1 MSAVGV
7 RRSVTLASWRTNGM
21 QAGYQ
26 EGNIFMLKPLS
37 IAGLR
42 IALALLLII
51 WGVVR
56 LAAPDAG
63 MGVSNKYYGGLG
75 ASMMVQTIWGA
86 ALVLIGLLC
95 LIGWQRRYAL
105 AAQAVVL
112 VSGALAIWQ
121 YLLDPLGLWLL
132 TRETSQIL
140 FFPSLALAFASL
152 LLLTLADEDCWSLD
166 NWLKRRR

>member
-1 MSAVGV
+1 
-7 RRSVTLASWRTNGM
+7 
-21 QAGYQ
+21 
-26 EGNIFMLKPLS
+26 MLKPLA

-42 IALALLLII
+42 VALALLLII
-51 WGVVR
+51 WGLVR
-56 LAAPDAG
+56 LGAPAAG

-75 ASMMVQTIWGA
+75 ANMMVQTAWGS
-86 ALVLIGLLC
+86 ALVLIGLFC

-112 VSGALAIWQ
+112 VSGALVIWK

-140 FFPSLALAFASL
+140 FFPSLSMAFASL
-152 LLLTLADEDCWSLD
+152 LLLTLMEEDRWSLD
-166 NWLKRRR
+166 NRLKRRR